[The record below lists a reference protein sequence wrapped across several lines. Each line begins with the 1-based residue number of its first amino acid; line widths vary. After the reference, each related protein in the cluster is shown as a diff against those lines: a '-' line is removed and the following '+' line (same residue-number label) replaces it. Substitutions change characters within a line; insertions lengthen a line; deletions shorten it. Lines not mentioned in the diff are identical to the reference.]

1 MARAPAIAKARVLA
15 HQPRLA
21 RARSSEQIH
30 IAVASLVRGGAE
42 RIVLDT
48 CRALARS
55 GRRVHLIVLHRRADE
70 YAVPAGVRL
79 SRIGRAPDRSID
91 EVAREIA
98 RSGARLVLAHLLRT
112 RTLERFWRRGVA
124 TIPVIHNMSERWIED
139 PSSYRRPLV
148 PHVIAVSAAVAG
160 DLKAHCAGIGVT
172 VVRHDLAGRSVQAED
187 GARALLRGKMDL
199 KRRTLLIGMVGNF
212 KLHKG
217 YPRALRVLAEVL
229 RVRDARLLIA
239 GGAVDHE
246 GRTAL
251 QATRELAKRLAL
263 EKHVLFAGAVARI
276 EPLLAAFDVYLS
288 TSLFEGLSVAALEAR
303 AAGLPL
309 VLSTGGGQEELA
321 APNVTLLPP
330 PFEPRAFA
338 AAVVAA
344 GQARREPPVI
354 RAVSHRLWALH
365 ARGASAHRK
374 GSERIAF
381 VTANL
386 NAGGAQRSLVHL
398 LRAMQA
404 DFQVGLCV
412 TQQSTSRYF
421 LDRLHRAG
429 VPVSRPC
436 ASSDAFDVA
445 EALLDSFGGS
455 LPRIVCF
462 WNADPRLKLLLAK
475 ALAHARVRLVD
486 VSPGPSMYAELDAV
500 REFQH
505 SIAFAAEE
513 YFGRLGA
520 LVVKFAAGLGE
531 ARARA
536 PATRV
541 ALIPNGV
548 PVPRASRTA
557 HAPNL
562 IAAGRLAPTKHLEL
576 LPDVIRRIR
585 AARPHC
591 ELDVAGQAE
600 PRHHDWLDRVWTKM
614 RREAGVR
621 LVGPLPDF
629 PSRASGYAALLLASE
644 QQGCPNTS
652 LEALAAGVP
661 VIANDDGGTGEQ
673 VIDGETGFL
682 LPRIDPKL
690 YAASA
695 LRILEDPDL
704 RARLGANGRDH
715 VMQNFSIATMRDRY
729 RDLFY
734 ELLER
739 GDASQTSMQ
748 TYVPNVSVP
757 AAIASGSTT
766 HHGETPGVAV
776 LRPQSTQTLASAAT
790 AEGSSASSRYSL
802 PIGFDAALGD

>member
-1 MARAPAIAKARVLA
+1 MPRAPEIAKARVLA

-21 RARSSEQIH
+21 RVRSKEEIH

-70 YAVPAGVRL
+70 YPVPAGVRL
-79 SRIGRAPDRSID
+79 SRVGRFPDRSID
-91 EVAREIA
+91 EVACEIA

-112 RTLERFWRRGVA
+112 PALERFWRRGVA

-139 PSSYRRPLV
+139 PSSYRRALV
-148 PHVIAVSAAVAG
+148 PYVIAVSAAVARE
-160 DLKAHCAGIGVT
+160 LIAHRPGIAVT
-172 VVRHDLAGRSVQAED
+172 VVRHDLAGRSVHAEG

-239 GGAVDHE
+239 GGAGDQE

-263 EKHVLFAGAVARI
+263 ERRVLFTGSVARI

-309 VLSTGGGQEELA
+309 VLSRGGGQEELA
-321 APNVTLLPP
+321 GPSVTLLPP

-344 GQARREPPVI
+344 SSAKREPSAI

-365 ARGASAHRK
+365 SRGAFPHAKS
-374 GSERIAF
+374 SERIVF

-398 LRAMQA
+398 LRAMHA

-412 TQQSTSRYF
+412 THPSTSRYF
-421 LDRLHRAG
+421 LDRLRRAG
-429 VPVSRPC
+429 VPVFRPC
-436 ASSDAFDVA
+436 ASSNAFDLA
-445 EALLDSFGGS
+445 EALLDSFAGS
-455 LPRIVCF
+455 PPRILCF

-475 ALAHARVRLVD
+475 ALAHARVRIVD
-486 VSPGPSMYAELDAV
+486 VSPGPSMYDELDAV
-500 REFQH
+500 QEFQH
-505 SIAFAAEE
+505 SIAFGAEE
-513 YFGRLGA
+513 YFGRLDA
-520 LVVKFAAGLGE
+520 LVVKYAAGLGP

-557 HAPNL
+557 HAPHL

-591 ELDVAGQAE
+591 RLDIAGQAE
-600 PRHHDWLDRVWTKM
+600 PRHHDWLERIWTKM

-621 LVGPLPDF
+621 LVGALPDF
-629 PSRASGYAALLLASE
+629 PSRVSGYAALLLASE
-644 QQGCPNTS
+644 QQGCPNTP

-673 VIDGETGFL
+673 VIEGETGFL
-682 LPRIDPKL
+682 LPRIDPEL
-690 YAASA
+690 YAECA
-695 LRILEDPDL
+695 LRILEDPIL
-704 RARLGANGRDH
+704 RARLGANGREH
-715 VMQNFSIATMRDRY
+715 VMQNFSIARMREGY
-729 RDLFY
+729 RDLFD

-739 GDASQTSMQ
+739 GGASQTSTQ
-748 TYVPNVSVP
+748 TYVE
-757 AAIASGSTT
+757 GRTT
-766 HHGETPGVAV
+766 SAPI
-776 LRPQSTQTLASAAT
+776 ASAA
-790 AEGSSASSRYSL
+790 
-802 PIGFDAALGD
+802 

>member
-1 MARAPAIAKARVLA
+1 LPRAPAIAKARVLA

-21 RARSSEQIH
+21 RARSREEIH

-70 YAVPAGVRL
+70 YPVPAGVRL

-98 RSGARLVLAHLLRT
+98 RSGVRVLLAHLLRT
-112 RTLERFWRRGVA
+112 STLERFWRRGVT

-148 PHVIAVSAAVAG
+148 PYVIAVSAAVAR
-160 DLKAHCAGIGVT
+160 DLKARCAGIGVT
-172 VVRHDLAGRSVQAED
+172 VLRHDLAGRSVHAED

-199 KRRTLLIGMVGNF
+199 KRGTLLIGMVGNF

-239 GGAVDHE
+239 GGAADHE

-251 QATRELAKRLAL
+251 QAARDLAKRLAL
-263 EKHVLFAGAVARI
+263 EGHVLFAGPVARI

-321 APNVTLLPP
+321 GPNVTLLPP
-330 PFEPRAFA
+330 PFEPKAFA

-344 GQARREPPVI
+344 GEARREPPVI

-365 ARGASAHRK
+365 ARGASARGK
-374 GSERIAF
+374 CSERIAF

-398 LRAMQA
+398 LRAMHA
-404 DFQVGLCV
+404 DFQVSLCV

-421 LDRLHRAG
+421 LDRLQRAG
-429 VPVSRPC
+429 VPVFRPR
-436 ASSDAFDVA
+436 ASTHAFDAA
-445 EALLDSFGGS
+445 EGLLDSFAGS

-462 WNADPRLKLLLAK
+462 WNADPRLKLLLVK
-475 ALAHARVRLVD
+475 ALEHARVCVVD

-500 REFQH
+500 EEFQH
-505 SIAFAAEE
+505 AIAFGAQE
-513 YFGRLGA
+513 YFGRLDA
-520 LVVKFAAGLGE
+520 LVVKYAAGLGQ

-536 PATRV
+536 PMTRV

-576 LPDVIRRIR
+576 LPAVIRRIR

-591 ELDVAGQAE
+591 QLDVAGQAE

-614 RREAGVR
+614 RRASGVR

-629 PSRASGYAALLLASE
+629 PSRVSGYAALLLASE

-673 VIDGETGFL
+673 VIDGETGYL
-682 LPRIDPKL
+682 LPRIDPKR
-690 YAASA
+690 YAACA
-695 LRILEDPDL
+695 LRILEDPSL
-704 RARLGANGRDH
+704 RARLGANGREH
-715 VMQNFSIATMRDRY
+715 VMRNFSIARMRERY

-739 GDASQTSMQ
+739 GEGSQTSTQ
-748 TYVPNVSVP
+748 TYVPNANVAS
-757 AAIASGSTT
+757 AIASDGTT
-766 HHGETPGVAV
+766 HQGETPGVAG
-776 LRPQSTQTLASAAT
+776 LRPQSIHVLATAATTEGASAISKS
-790 AEGSSASSRYSL
+790 EL
-802 PIGFDAALGD
+802 PT

>member
-1 MARAPAIAKARVLA
+1 LPRAPGLAKARVVA
-15 HQPRLA
+15 RQPRLV
-21 RARSSEQIH
+21 RARSSDEIH

-79 SRIGRAPDRSID
+79 SRIGRPPERSID
-91 EVAREIA
+91 DVACEIA
-98 RSGARLVLAHLLRT
+98 RSGASLVLAHLLRA

-148 PHVIAVSAAVAG
+148 PYVIAVSAAVAG
-160 DLKAHCAGIGVT
+160 DLKARCAGIGVT
-172 VVRHDLAGRSVQAED
+172 VVRHDLAGRSVHAED

-217 YPRALRVLAEVL
+217 YPRALRVLAELL

-263 EKHVLFAGAVARI
+263 EKHVLFAGSVARI

-321 APNVTLLPP
+321 GTNVTLLPP

-354 RAVSHRLWALH
+354 RAVSHRLWALQ
-365 ARGASAHRK
+365 ARAAAAHRK
-374 GSERIAF
+374 GSKRIAF

-398 LRAMQA
+398 LRAMHA
-404 DFQVGLCV
+404 DFQVGLSV

-429 VPVSRPC
+429 VPVSRPY
-436 ASSDAFDVA
+436 ASSNAFDVA

-475 ALAHARVRLVD
+475 ALAHARVRIVD
-486 VSPGPSMYAELDAV
+486 VSPGPSMYVELDAV
-500 REFQH
+500 RDFQH
-505 SIAFAAEE
+505 SIAFGAQE
-513 YFGRLGA
+513 YFERLDA
-520 LVVKFAAGLGE
+520 LVVKYAAGLGE

-536 PATRV
+536 ATRV

-557 HAPNL
+557 HAPSL

-576 LPDVIRRIR
+576 LPGVIRRIR

-600 PRHHDWLDRVWTKM
+600 PRHHDWLDRVWTNM
-614 RREAGVR
+614 RREAGMR

-629 PSRASGYAALLLASE
+629 PSRVSRYSALLLASE

-704 RARLGANGRDH
+704 RARLGANGREH
-715 VMQNFSIATMRDRY
+715 VMQNFSVARMRDRY
-729 RDLFY
+729 RELFY
-734 ELLER
+734 DLLER
-739 GDASQTSMQ
+739 GDACQTSTQ
-748 TYVPNVSVP
+748 TYVPNANVAS
-757 AAIASGSTT
+757 AIASDSTS
-766 HHGETPGVAV
+766 HHGETPGFDG
-776 LRPQSTQTLASAAT
+776 LRPHSTHTLATTAT
-790 AEGSSASSRYSL
+790 AEGASASSR
-802 PIGFDAALGD
+802 D

>member
-1 MARAPAIAKARVLA
+1 LPRAPEIAKARVVA
-15 HQPRLA
+15 EQPRLA
-21 RARSSEQIH
+21 RARSSEEIH

-70 YAVPAGVRL
+70 YPVPAGVRL
-79 SRIGRAPDRSID
+79 SRIGRPPERSID
-91 EVAREIA
+91 AVACEIA
-98 RSGARLVLAHLLRT
+98 RSGARLVLAHLLRAP
-112 RTLERFWRRGVA
+112 TLERFWRRGVA

-139 PSSYRRPLV
+139 PSSYRHALV
-148 PHVIAVSAAVAG
+148 PCVIAVSAAVAR
-160 DLKAHCAGIGVT
+160 DLKARCAGIGVT
-172 VVRHDLAGRSVQAED
+172 VVRHDLAGRNVHAED

-239 GGAVDHE
+239 GAAVDHE
-246 GRTAL
+246 GRIAL
-251 QATRELAKRLAL
+251 QATRDLATRLAL
-263 EKHVLFAGAVARI
+263 ERRVLFTGSVARI

-309 VLSTGGGQEELA
+309 VLSSGGGQEELA
-321 APNVTLLPP
+321 GPNVTLLPA

-338 AAVVAA
+338 AAVVTA
-344 GQARREPPVI
+344 GQAGREPPVI

-365 ARGASAHRK
+365 GRAVFAHEK
-374 GSERIAF
+374 YSERIAF

-398 LRAMQA
+398 LRAMRG

-421 LDRLHRAG
+421 LDRLRRAG
-429 VPVSRPC
+429 VPAFRPC
-436 ASSDAFDVA
+436 SSSNAFDVA
-445 EALLDSFGGS
+445 EALLDSFAGR

-475 ALAHARVRLVD
+475 ALAHARVRIVD
-486 VSPGPSMYAELDAV
+486 VSPGPSMYVELDAV
-500 REFQH
+500 QEFQH
-505 SIAFAAEE
+505 SIAFGAEE
-513 YFGRLGA
+513 YFARLDA
-520 LVVKFAAGLGE
+520 LVVKYAAGLGQ
-531 ARARA
+531 ARSRA

-548 PVPRASRTA
+548 PVLRASRTG
-557 HAPNL
+557 HAPNV

-591 ELDVAGQAE
+591 ELDIAGQAE
-600 PRHHDWLDRVWTKM
+600 PRHHDWLDRIWTKI
-614 RREAGVR
+614 RSETGVR
-621 LVGPLPDF
+621 LVGALPDF
-629 PSRASGYAALLLASE
+629 PSRVSGYVALLLASE

-661 VIANDDGGTGEQ
+661 VIANADGGTSEQ

-690 YAASA
+690 YAACA
-695 LRILEDPDL
+695 VRILEDPAL
-704 RARLGANGRDH
+704 RARLGANGREH
-715 VMQNFSIATMRDRY
+715 VTQNFSIARMRERY
-729 RDLFY
+729 RDLFH
-734 ELLER
+734 ELFER
-739 GDASQTSMQ
+739 GVASQTSMQ
-748 TYVPNVSVP
+748 TYVPNANVP
-757 AAIASGSTT
+757 TATAAI
-766 HHGETPGVAV
+766 
-776 LRPQSTQTLASAAT
+776 TL
-790 AEGSSASSRYSL
+790 
-802 PIGFDAALGD
+802 